1 MLTWGGNRLIKK
13 DEAYLAGEFYKEI
26 FLEAGQD
33 GIFRT
38 GQGSISL
45 GRR

>member
-1 MLTWGGNRLIKK
+1 MLTRGGNRLIKK
-13 DEAYLAGEFYKEI
+13 DEAYLAGEFHKQI
-26 FLEAGQD
+26 FPEASQD

-38 GQGSISL
+38 GQGSIEV